1 MQSIA
6 ILIIAHP
13 ITVGVVHKSGRGR
26 KFFARGLLS
35 TPLYKILDTPLDVSI
50 IHLLV
55 LNLLIKFPLGQGKK
69 LDKNIMMNVGGACA

>member
-1 MQSIA
+1 MKLVQSIA

-35 TPLYKILDTPLDVSI
+35 TPLYKILDTPLGKGFVHRDLAARNILVSKDEI
-50 IHLLV
+50 CKV
-55 LNLLIKFPLGQGKK
+55 
-69 LDKNIMMNVGGACA
+69 